1 MGIIRYLPLTLQSMT
16 KKKNS
21 TQLLEQEILS
31 VLTEQQGK
39 ILNHKQ
45 IFSKLELED
54 LPKRAEDILPIL
66 NHLCETGALGK
77 KDTYKFYRLMPK
89 KTVQGVIDI
98 TRNGRVFLKTEEFED
113 DLMVGFSAIR
123 LLPYDVV
130 EATLFRQGKK
140 TPKADIVQLIAHS
153 DRQFTGVLELRGHH
167 WYIQPDNQRFQEL
180 FTIQH
185 DDAFKHG
192 KKVVFKIKEFRKDS
206 RLPSATLVEVLGKPG
221 DHHTEMHAILAEFGL
236 PEAFD
241 AEVQEASDSISEII
255 SNSDLKGREDY
266 RKILTF
272 TIDPDTAKDFD
283 DAISYQHLPNGN
295 FEVGVHIAD
304 VSHYVKPGSVLDNE
318 AYKRATSV
326 YLVDRVVPMLPF
338 KLSDV
343 VCSLVPHQDRL
354 TCAVIFEIS
363 SDFKIVNKRFIKS
376 VIHSD
381 KRFSYEEAQEILNE
395 GKGVFHDELK
405 HLNTF
410 AKYLSA
416 KRFEKGAMSFEST
429 EYKFVLDE
437 QFRPISMK
445 VKLRQDTNKLI
456 EELMLLA
463 NRTVAEHI
471 YLGKPRKPFIYR
483 THDEP
488 SDLRLQELKRF
499 LGKFGYHLEI
509 DNENVFR
516 TSINQISKE
525 VEGKPEQDLVRNM
538 SIRSMAKAV
547 YTPNKPS
554 HFGLAFQH
562 YSHFTSPIRRYPDI
576 IAHRLLFGYQ
586 DGHSMEQIC
595 QWNME
600 KLDAA
605 CKQSSKME
613 VIASEAERAS
623 IKYKQAEW
631 MESQIGKVFPGVISG
646 LTDFGMFVE
655 IKEYKCEGMIRLNRI
670 EGDHYEYDSYLMAVI
685 GSKYYRQF
693 KMGDEVQVLVA
704 NANKISRMIDLE
716 LILDSTTTKKPHD
729 RKRRNFR

>member
-1 MGIIRYLPLTLQSMT
+1 MSR
-16 KKKNS
+16 KKNS
-21 TQLLEQEILS
+21 TLQLEQEILR
-31 VLTEQQGK
+31 VLTEEQGK

-45 IFSKLELED
+45 IFARLSFED

-66 NHLCETGALGK
+66 SHLVESGAVGK
-77 KDTYKFYRLMPK
+77 KDSYKFFRLMPK
-89 KTVQGVIDI
+89 KTIQGVIDI
-98 TRNGRVFLKTEEFED
+98 TKNGRVFLKTDAFED

-123 LLPYDVV
+123 LLPGDQV
-130 EATLFRQGKK
+130 EATLFQQGKK
-140 TPKADIVQLIAHS
+140 TPKADVVQLIAHS
-153 DRQFTGVLELRGHH
+153 DRQFTGVLEMRGHH
-167 WYIQPDNQRFQEL
+167 WYIQPDNPRFQEL
-180 FTIQH
+180 FTIHH

-241 AEVQEASDSISEII
+241 PEVQEASDAVSERITTE
-255 SNSDLKGREDY
+255 DVKGREDY

-283 DAISYQHLPNGN
+283 DAISYQKLPNGN

-304 VSHYVKPGSVLDNE
+304 VSHYVKPGSVLDIE

-343 VCSLVPHQDRL
+343 VCSLVPNQDRL
-354 TCAVIFEIS
+354 TCAAIFEITPA
-363 SDFKIVNKRFIKS
+363 FQVVNKRFVKS

-381 KRFSYEEAQEILNE
+381 KRFSYEEAQDILNA
-395 GKGVFHDELK
+395 GKGIFHDELK
-405 HLNTF
+405 HLNEF
-410 AKYLSA
+410 AKYLSQ

-437 QFRPISMK
+437 QFRPVSMK

-463 NRTVAEHI
+463 NRSVAEYI

-488 SDLRLQELKRF
+488 SDLRLQELERF
-499 LGKFGYHLEI
+499 LGKFGYHLQI

-516 TSINQISKE
+516 TSINEISKE
-525 VEGKPEQDLVRNM
+525 VEGKPEQDLIRNM

-576 IAHRLLFGYQ
+576 IAHRLLFGYLNNE
-586 DGHSMEQIC
+586 SMEQIC
-595 QWNME
+595 GWNME

-631 MESQIGKVFPGVISG
+631 MESQIGKVFTGVISG

-655 IKEYKCEGMIRLNRI
+655 IKEYKCEGMIRLSRI
-670 EGDHYEYDSYLMAVI
+670 EGDHYEYDAYLMAVI
-685 GSKYYRQF
+685 GSRYYKQY

-704 NANKISRMIDLE
+704 NANKISRTIDLE
-716 LILDSTTTKKPHD
+716 LITDESTTRKPTHD
-729 RKRRNFR
+729 RKRRHFR

>member
-1 MGIIRYLPLTLQSMT
+1 MSR
-16 KKKNS
+16 KKNS
-21 TQLLEQEILS
+21 TLQLEQEILR
-31 VLTEQQGK
+31 VLTEEQGK

-45 IFSKLELED
+45 IYARLVLDE

-66 NHLCETGALGK
+66 SHLVESGAVGK
-77 KDTYKFYRLMPK
+77 KDSYKFFRLMPK
-89 KTVQGVIDI
+89 KTIQGVIDI
-98 TRNGRVFLKTEEFED
+98 TKNGRVFLKTEAFED

-123 LLPYDVV
+123 LLPYDQV
-130 EATLFRQGKK
+130 EATLFQQGKK
-140 TPKADIVQLIAHS
+140 TPKADVVQLIAHS
-153 DRQFTGVLELRGHH
+153 DRQFTGVLEQRNHH
-167 WYIQPDNQRFQEL
+167 WYIQPDNPRFQEL
-180 FTIQH
+180 FTIHH
-185 DDAFKHG
+185 DEAFKHG

-241 AEVQEASDSISEII
+241 PEVQEASDAVSDRITAE
-255 SNSDLKGREDY
+255 DLKGREDY

-283 DAISYQHLPNGN
+283 DAISYQKLPNGN

-304 VSHYVKPGSVLDNE
+304 VSHYVKPGSVLDIE

-354 TCAVIFEIS
+354 TCAAIFEITP
-363 SDFKIVNKRFIKS
+363 DFKVVNKRFVKS

-381 KRFSYEEAQEILNE
+381 KRFSYEEAQDILNA
-395 GKGVFHDELK
+395 GQGIFHDELK
-405 HLNTF
+405 HLNEF
-410 AKYLSA
+410 AKYLSR

-437 QFRPISMK
+437 QFRPVSMK

-463 NRTVAEHI
+463 NRSVAEYI

-499 LGKFGYHLEI
+499 LGKFGYHLQI

-516 TSINQISKE
+516 TSINEISKE
-525 VEGKPEQDLVRNM
+525 VEGKPEQDLIRNM

-576 IAHRLLFGYQ
+576 IAHRLLFGYLNNE
-586 DGHSMEQIC
+586 SMEQIC
-595 QWNME
+595 GWNME

-631 MESQIGKVFPGVISG
+631 MESQIGKVFTGVISG

-655 IKEYKCEGMIRLNRI
+655 IKDYKCEGMIRLSRI
-670 EGDHYEYDSYLMAVI
+670 EGDHYEYDAYLMAVI
-685 GSKYYRQF
+685 GSRYYKQY

-704 NANKISRMIDLE
+704 NANKISRTIDLE
-716 LILDSTTTKKPHD
+716 LITDESTTRKSTHD
-729 RKRRNFR
+729 RKRRHFR